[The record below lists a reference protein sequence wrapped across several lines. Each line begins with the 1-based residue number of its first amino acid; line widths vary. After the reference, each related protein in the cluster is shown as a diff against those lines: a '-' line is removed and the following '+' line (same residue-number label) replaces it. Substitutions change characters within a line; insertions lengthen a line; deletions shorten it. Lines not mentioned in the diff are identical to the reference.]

1 MILVVLREKISKI
14 EVMYMLCQ
22 FTFENF
28 KSFKNETTLDLC
40 AEKINEHESSLII
53 DKNDGETFLPVIAIY
68 GPNGGGKSCVLE
80 AFVYLSH
87 KILLPVIALKAMS
100 SSREENAEEGKI
112 KEFKSFHIEEKE
124 KYYLFD
130 KKYKELPTKFEIS
143 FRINEMEYKYQLSI
157 LRADIVEENLY
168 VKNIKTN
175 ALDIVFERNNSDHF
189 IGNILGDMKI
199 GNIKTSIPLL
209 AHLSINY
216 ENDMVDDIITWFMQC
231 RILDYDNP
239 YQDKRI
245 VFLKDG
251 KTEETFLKMLAE
263 MDININGIRTVK
275 DADGKI
281 TDVYTKHCLNDGS
294 CEELPFEEESSG
306 TRKLFGLLPFLLRC
320 LDTGGLVIADEMDA
334 KLHPKL
340 LRYIIGL
347 FTNPIVNK
355 KGAQLIFTSHDMTT
369 MKPTVFRRDEIW
381 FSALNKENA
390 SKLYSLVE
398 FRKEN
403 GAKPRS
409 DETYDKQYIEGRYG
423 ADPYLKSILDWG
435 NVQ

>member
-1 MILVVLREKISKI
+1 MGEKISKDGA
-14 EVMYMLCQ
+14 MNMLCQ

-28 KSFKNETTLDLC
+28 KSFKNETTLDLF
-40 AEKINEHESSLII
+40 AERINEHENSLIV
-53 DKNDGETFLPVIAIY
+53 DKNDNEAFLPVIAIY
-68 GPNGGGKSCVLE
+68 GPNGGGKSSVLE

-87 KILLPVIALKAMS
+87 KILLPVIALKVTS

-130 KKYKELPTKFEIS
+130 KIYKELPTKFEIL
-143 FRINEMEYKYQLSI
+143 FRIKEMEYKYQLSI
-157 LRADIVEENLY
+157 LHADIVEENLY
-168 VKNIKTN
+168 VKNIKTK
-175 ALDIVFERNNSDHF
+175 ALDIVFERNKSDCF
-189 IGNILGDMKI
+189 IGNILGDMKV

-216 ENDMVDDIITWFMQC
+216 ESDIVDSIVTWFMQC
-231 RILDYDNP
+231 KILDYDNP

-245 VFLKDG
+245 IVIDG
-251 KTEETFLKMLAE
+251 KNEEIFLKMLAE
-263 MDININGIRTVK
+263 MDININGVRTVK
-275 DADGKI
+275 DRDGKI
-281 TDVYTKHCLNDGS
+281 TAVYTKHCLNDGS
-294 CEELPFEEESSG
+294 CEELLIEEESSG
-306 TRKLFGLLPFLLRC
+306 TRKLFGLLPFILKC
-320 LDTGGLVIADEMDA
+320 LNTGGLVIADEMDA

-347 FTNPIVNK
+347 FTNPIINT

-369 MKPTVFRRDEIW
+369 MKPNVFRRDEIW

-403 GAKPRS
+403 GAKPRP
-409 DETYDKQYIEGRYG
+409 DEIYDKQYIEGRYG
-423 ADPYLKSILDWG
+423 ADPYIKNILDWG
-435 NVQ
+435 KIR

>member
-1 MILVVLREKISKI
+1 
-14 EVMYMLCQ
+14 MLCQ

-28 KSFKNETTLDLC
+28 KSFKNETTLDLY
-40 AEKINEHESSLII
+40 AEKISEHEDSLII
-53 DKNDGETFLPVIAIY
+53 DKNDQEAFLPVIVIY
-68 GPNGGGKSCVLE
+68 GPNGGGKSSVLE
-80 AFVYLSH
+80 AFIYLSY
-87 KILLPVIALKAMS
+87 KVLLPVVALRATS
-100 SSREENAEEGKI
+100 SSKEEDIEEGKM
-112 KEFKSFHIEEKE
+112 KEFKSFHVEEKE

-130 KKYKELPTKFEIS
+130 KKYKELPTKFDVS
-143 FRINEMEYKYQLSI
+143 FRIHEKEYKYQISI
-157 LRADIVEENLY
+157 LHADIVEENLY
-168 VKNIKTN
+168 VKNIKTKT
-175 ALDIVFERNNSDHF
+175 LDIVFERDNSDYY
-189 IGNILGDMKI
+189 IGNILGDIKI
-199 GNIKTSIPLL
+199 GNIKSSIPLL
-209 AHLSINY
+209 AHLAINY
-216 ENDMVDDIITWFMQC
+216 DNIMIDSIITWFMQC

-251 KTEETFLKMLAE
+251 KFEQTFLKMLAE
-263 MDININGIRTVK
+263 MDINITGIRPVK
-275 DADGKI
+275 DEDGKI
-281 TDVYTKHCLNDGS
+281 TAIYTRHCINNGS
-294 CEELPFEEESSG
+294 SEELPFEEESSG

-320 LDTGGLVIADEMDA
+320 LDIGGLVIADEMDT

-347 FTNPIVNK
+347 FTNPVINT

-369 MKPTVFRRDEIW
+369 MKPMVFRRDEIW

-403 GAKPRS
+403 GAKPRN

-435 NVQ
+435 NAL